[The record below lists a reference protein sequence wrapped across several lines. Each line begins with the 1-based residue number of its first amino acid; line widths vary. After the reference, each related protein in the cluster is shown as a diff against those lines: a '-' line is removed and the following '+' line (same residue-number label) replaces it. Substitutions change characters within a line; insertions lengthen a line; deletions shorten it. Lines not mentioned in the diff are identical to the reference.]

1 MARSFENLK
10 NVVSK
15 NPRKTKQLKNERVQL
30 GATESD
36 GDRETSIRLGNIV
49 AIRGVEEQKAVV

>member
-1 MARSFENLK
+1 MARSLENLK